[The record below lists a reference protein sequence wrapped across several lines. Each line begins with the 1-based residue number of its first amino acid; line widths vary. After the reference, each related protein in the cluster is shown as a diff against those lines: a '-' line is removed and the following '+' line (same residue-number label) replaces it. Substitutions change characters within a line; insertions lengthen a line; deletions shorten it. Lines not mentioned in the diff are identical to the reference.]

1 MPYSIMID
9 AGHGGNDPGAVYKG
23 RREKDDNFALAMEVG
38 RILSENGVDVLYT
51 RTTDDYIS
59 PFERARLANEAKVD
73 FFISFHRNSSPEVN
87 QYNGVEVLV
96 YDKNGIKY
104 EMAQNIVG
112 ALGELGFR
120 EIGVQARPGLV
131 VLRKTKMPAVLVE
144 AGFLDHEQDNRFF
157 DQNFQ
162 KVAQAIADGILE
174 AVKLEADGPA
184 YYQIQ
189 VGAYKN
195 RQEAE
200 RLAEQLKE
208 EEYPAFLVAED
219 GWFKVRV
226 GAYLN
231 LDHAAWMEKTLRAA
245 GYPTFMV
252 KEREK

>member
-96 YDKNGIKY
+96 YDKKGIKY

-120 EIGVQARPGLV
+120 EIGVRQDRALLCCEKQKCRRCL
-131 VLRKTKMPAVLVE
+131 LK
-144 AGFLDHEQDNRFF
+144 LDF
-157 DQNFQ
+157 
-162 KVAQAIADGILE
+162 
-174 AVKLEADGPA
+174 
-184 YYQIQ
+184 
-189 VGAYKN
+189 
-195 RQEAE
+195 
-200 RLAEQLKE
+200 
-208 EEYPAFLVAED
+208 
-219 GWFKVRV
+219 
-226 GAYLN
+226 
-231 LDHAAWMEKTLRAA
+231 
-245 GYPTFMV
+245 
-252 KEREK
+252 

>member
-1 MPYSIMID
+1 
-9 AGHGGNDPGAVYKG
+9 
-23 RREKDDNFALAMEVG
+23 ME
-38 RILSENGVDVLYT
+38 
-51 RTTDDYIS
+51 
-59 PFERARLANEAKVD
+59 
-73 FFISFHRNSSPEVN
+73 
-87 QYNGVEVLV
+87 
-96 YDKNGIKY
+96 
-104 EMAQNIVG
+104 
-112 ALGELGFR
+112 
-120 EIGVQARPGLV
+120 RPGLI